1 MTATR
6 LTAGAQN
13 PAGRAPE
20 KNQDPTKNKK
30 TTKKKNQQKKLKPTA
45 SDNYPLQD
53 ASDNYLL
60 LYRSLRSLLETV
72 QRRVQTG
79 SRSWPRAAATGEY
92 ELRMG
97 LPQSLRVASGLAP
110 VGNAPTGC
118 YALGGRA
125 RKTRGVFAESL
136 PTTVND
142 TVTNPTGAELPSRSI
157 RASSCSRCRES
168 RNVRDSLWIPCTV
181 HRPWPTCC

>member
-20 KNQDPTKNKK
+20 KNQDPTKTKK
-30 TTKKKNQQKKLKPTA
+30 TLKPTA

-92 ELRMG
+92 EVRMG

-157 RASSCSRCRES
+157 PRCVRCELDVACAAQRASSS
-168 RNVRDSLWIPCTV
+168 T
-181 HRPWPTCC
+181 

>member
-20 KNQDPTKNKK
+20 KNQDPTKKHKK
-30 TTKKKNQQKKLKPTA
+30 TKTKNKQKNTKKKLKPTA

-157 RASSCSRCRES
+157 PSKGLPVNEATAS
-168 RNVRDSLWIPCTV
+168 
-181 HRPWPTCC
+181 

>member
-1 MTATR
+1 MR
-6 LTAGAQN
+6 LRKIRIRQ
-13 PAGRAPE
+13 
-20 KNQDPTKNKK
+20 KNQKNQNKKNK
-30 TTKKKNQQKKLKPTA
+30 KKLKPTA

-118 YALGGRA
+118 YALWGRA

-157 RASSCSRCRES
+157 ASDRCWCVDAKE
-168 RNVRDSLWIPCTV
+168 DIHKTLAT
-181 HRPWPTCC
+181 T